1 MTLIELCQA
10 VDMPARQI
18 RYLIAEEA
26 LPPATGTGRGADAY
40 TPTHLRLARDC
51 KRLLDAGVAVRAL
64 TAVLAA
70 EERSV
75 VFRDA
80 RFELRSHGDDALEGL
95 EDEDVRSLLEGIE
108 RALKTC
114 LKPRKGP

>member
-1 MTLIELCQA
+1 M
-10 VDMPARQI
+10 
-18 RYLIAEEA
+18 
-26 LPPATGTGRGADAY
+26 LPSATGTGRGADAY
-40 TPTHLRLARDC
+40 TPTHLRLACDC

-75 VFRDA
+75 LYRDA
-80 RFELRSHGDDALEGL
+80 RFELRSRGDDAFDGL

-108 RALKTC
+108 RALKTRQ
-114 LKPRKGP
+114 KPRKGS